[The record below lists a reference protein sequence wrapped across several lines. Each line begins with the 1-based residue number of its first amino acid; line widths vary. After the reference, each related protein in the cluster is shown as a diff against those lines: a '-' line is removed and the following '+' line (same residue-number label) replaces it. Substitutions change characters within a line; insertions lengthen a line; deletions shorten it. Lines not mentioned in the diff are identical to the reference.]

1 VNADL
6 QVISALALDWAST
19 NWVPITGI
27 IISLA
32 AASILFPRLWRQLG
46 ARDPQPDTR
55 PLPGVQEMHDTW
67 IRQETRR

>member
-1 VNADL
+1 VNTDL
-6 QVISALALDWAST
+6 LVISALALDWAGA
-19 NWVPITGI
+19 NWVPVAGI

-32 AASILFPRLWRQLG
+32 LASILLPGLWRQLG

-67 IRQETRR
+67 IRQEQR

>member
-1 VNADL
+1 VNTDL
-6 QVISALALDWAST
+6 LVISALALDWAAA
-19 NWVPITGI
+19 NWAPITVL

-32 AASILFPRLWRQLG
+32 AASILLPRIWRQLG

-67 IRQETRR
+67 IRQETQR